1 MDLKANL
8 FSAYDRHARLQALAA
23 GGAAAA
29 AAPGGGEEAGTGGGG
44 EETVAIARHLGMDES
59 EDRHLMWIAEL
70 ALKAPLPE
78 DWHSYETQ
86 AGELYYHKPETGET
100 SWDHPNDH
108 YFRALYQKTKEQQN
122 ASMKMAEAAHLLFR
136 SSIGEQLGPEL
147 SPHSRHPYELHQLPI
162 SPVLRS
168 PESPGRDD
176 STLSQTVLQGE
187 REEAEHTR
195 EGALAYVLQQVEDQ
209 RTRFVE
215 LQASVQAIHQAVQS
229 LKEDHHKL
237 KTDNLSSVQR
247 VVQKLQ
253 TSAKEIVARLRTI
266 ESKQTCD
273 AMFRRLSSNADESWR
288 STDLSSWRQTS
299 LRAGGDTHGLQK
311 KVTDVQEQ
319 LETLKNA
326 CRASCFYQIPSVMR
340 WVFYSMVGVHV
351 WIFVCAAVLLAES
364 RRDDGD
370 KSADALD
377 AFRVMQHV
385 GKGVEGLLL
394 VCVFDYL
401 GQLLADRSQR
411 FIAPAGMAK
420 AAMARIVGELSC
432 GIQVL
437 SNLHLAAALVYARKV
452 RQVQGAADASA
463 MTLSPSI
470 IGLRILD
477 GRSAEISEDPAGIAE
492 SFLLALSMLL
502 LLWHARN
509 ASCEQVPL
517 LVVWPAGLWAMV
529 RFARGIVLTHSLSS
543 FGRSGLVDVEEDDL
557 HGVILSS
564 LQLLECCAGVF
575 AFATFSRFCEESS
588 SDSSTVPKREA
599 SYVLDPLRSAAE
611 NVHKSSSNSDGRTN
625 PMSFEADQR
634 GSSQSFTNIDSHQDE
649 DPEEKMGDIK
659 QQQPV
664 PLETK
669 KDGAVISEGKE
680 AEGGKGTGKESSNYK
695 LRPLRHLGEDAHAL
709 THLKQGQ
716 HKRDATRD
724 TDTDNG
730 QESMHVNFPT
740 AKGNDQ
746 KGGKRNMHPSG
757 KREDSGNG
765 RYREMREKERM
776 PGEEEDQMR
785 PSGPATDV
793 HIIMSENRGS
803 EHTNPHHRAR
813 KALNDRTHTQHSN
826 PDTTTHITHHTTP
839 HTTPYTTPHH
849 TPLKGNTPH
858 RTQHLDSPQASIRRH
873 HLRSGVKPPPAG
885 RSADAI
891 ASQFL
896 RIEAEFEQQS
906 DVRDGDK
913 SVKLSAIHNLAQSF
927 ASGECDRNL
936 CL

>member
-1 MDLKANL
+1 
-8 FSAYDRHARLQALAA
+8 
-23 GGAAAA
+23 
-29 AAPGGGEEAGTGGGG
+29 
-44 EETVAIARHLGMDES
+44 
-59 EDRHLMWIAEL
+59 MWIAEL
-70 ALKAPLPE
+70 ALKAPLPD

-86 AGELYYHKPETGET
+86 TGELYYHKPETGET
-100 SWDHPNDH
+100 SWDHPNDQ
-108 YFRALYQKTKEQQN
+108 YFRALYQKTKEQEIV
-122 ASMKMAEAAHLLFR
+122 SMNMAEAAHLLFR
-136 SSIGEQLGPEL
+136 SSISEQLGPEL
-147 SPHSRHPYELHQLPI
+147 SPRHPYELHQLPI

-168 PESPGRDD
+168 RESPGREG
-176 STLSQTVLQGE
+176 SILSQTVLQGE

-195 EGALAYVLQQVEDQ
+195 DGALAYVLQQVEDQ

-229 LKEDHHKL
+229 LKEDHQKL
-237 KTDNLSSVQR
+237 KTDNLSSIQR

-253 TSAKEIVARLRTI
+253 TSAKEIGARLRTI

-288 STDLSSWRQTS
+288 SVDLSSWRQTS

-340 WVFYSMVGVHV
+340 WVFYAMVGVHV

-370 KSADALD
+370 RSADTLD
-377 AFRVMQHV
+377 VFRVMQHV
-385 GKGVEGLLL
+385 GKGVEGILL

-437 SNLHLAAALVYARKV
+437 SNLHLAAALVFARKV
-452 RQVQGAADASA
+452 RQAQGAPDASA
-463 MTLSPSI
+463 ITLSPSI

-509 ASCEQVPL
+509 ASCEQVSL
-517 LVVWPAGLWAMV
+517 LVVWPAGLWAIV

-543 FGRSGLVDVEEDDL
+543 FGRSGLMDVDEDDQ

-564 LQLLECCAGVF
+564 LQLLECCAGVV
-575 AFATFSRFCEESS
+575 AFATFSLFCEESS
-588 SDSSTVPKREA
+588 NDSATVPKREA
-599 SYVLDPLRSAAE
+599 SYALDPLRSAAE
-611 NVHKSSSNSDGRTN
+611 NAHKSSSNSDGRTN
-625 PMSFEADQR
+625 PMGFEADQR
-634 GSSQSFTNIDSHQDE
+634 GRSQSFTNIHSHQDE
-649 DPEEKMGDIK
+649 DPKEKRGDNK
-659 QQQPV
+659 QQQSV

-669 KDGAVISEGKE
+669 TNGAVISEGKD
-680 AEGGKGTGKESSNYK
+680 AGGGKGAGREPSPYK
-695 LRPLRHLGEDAHAL
+695 LRPVRHLGEDAHAL
-709 THLKQGQ
+709 THLEQGQ
-716 HKRDATRD
+716 RKRDATRD
-724 TDTDNG
+724 TDTDKG
-730 QESMHVNFPT
+730 QESMHVNYPT
-740 AKGNDQ
+740 EKRNDQ
-746 KGGKRNMHPSG
+746 KGGKRNMHQSG

-765 RYREMREKERM
+765 RYHEMREKERM
-776 PGEEEDQMR
+776 PGEEEEQMR

-793 HIIMSENRGS
+793 HIIMPENQGS

-813 KALNDRTHTQHSN
+813 KALNDSNHTQHSN
-826 PDTTTHITHHTTP
+826 PDTTTHTTTRTTP
-839 HTTPYTTPHH
+839 HNTPFTTTHH

-858 RTQHLDSPQASIRRH
+858 RTQHLDSPQASIADRH
-873 HLRSGVKPPPAG
+873 EISHIRTQQHANSPSHGPEQTHTTRYYEGGAGVQPPPAG

-896 RIEAEFEQQS
+896 GIEAELEQQS

-927 ASGECDRNL
+927 ASGECDRSL